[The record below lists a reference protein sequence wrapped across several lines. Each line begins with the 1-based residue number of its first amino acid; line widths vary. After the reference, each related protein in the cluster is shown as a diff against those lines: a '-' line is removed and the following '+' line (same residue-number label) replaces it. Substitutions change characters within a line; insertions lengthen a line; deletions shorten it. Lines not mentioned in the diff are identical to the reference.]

1 MTSQQV
7 KFYKFSNSVSA
18 ADKITAAKGTQGAII
33 YIVDLKELWIGGA
46 TANAAELVLKGA
58 NDVTF
63 SNNILTVTHYDNT
76 GTATT
81 QNLDF
86 NDVASASQTFHVFE
100 KVYNLM
106 GTTPAGEPQTQT
118 IDYTGTNYLSD
129 LGGQGEPAKNLVNA
143 DKVLDAAIH
152 DNTTMSA
159 DSTAVYDTEHLSSTW
174 TTVVEANVIEA
185 GDAVTAD
192 VEKLDKKLAQLA
204 NEVIANEQVTN
215 EAFTAVA
222 NSVGLE
228 SDMSLDLSGD
238 TTGIIHDDTNVK
250 AALQDLADAI
260 DNNEL
265 DVQVEGTS
273 IVDNNVANLSV
284 ADSYNASTNK
294 IATVATV
301 TNAINGLDV
310 TEYAQ
315 AEIDTTTSPTDTT
328 ITIKGIKEEDGEI
341 SGTTTNSDVDIE
353 VNGTYN
359 ASTNKIAT
367 QSTVTNAINA
377 LDVNTDKGAASI
389 SGSTITINAVQ
400 QENGL
405 IKDGGSTTINLDGT
419 YNATDNKIATKSTV
433 SDAIDAIAGAGL
445 AVDAAGVV
453 TATTQQTSDDT
464 TNVATTEFVHNVV
477 ETLNT
482 QNDVQAVDYTAA
494 TSSTGAK
501 LTFKGVSETDGITAQ
516 GSGATELQFAKVAT
530 TGAAEDVSI
539 ADSEGH
545 TEQTTVE
552 GAIDEIYDRIEAM
565 EGSFDVIKST
575 NAANTPAGVTW
586 IDDSDP
592 EHPVTVNGTLVASV
606 DTFHKVYLVKKL
618 TTPTPAPT
626 PETNNTYTE
635 YITTRTNTGTE
646 QAPVYVYGWEKLG
659 DIAIDL
665 TGYVK
670 SVTVN
675 GKTYTVDSNS
685 TNITLT
691 DVITAI
697 TGETA
702 ISGGN
707 SDLVAVTATT
717 TKNTTT
723 GANETV
729 IASSVKIEE
738 VADGIVKDS
747 TATYST
753 GHYVIENGKLVS
765 AENKSTGDT
774 YTISANDGL
783 TKASDVKAY
792 VDTTVE
798 TAVTK
803 AANSPAVYDTTAD
816 EISEEWINVV
826 ENNEIKAG
834 DSFEEDID
842 KLDNKIAGLADELIR
857 DEEVTNEAFNAVANS
872 VGLEDDLTLDLTGT
886 EIIGNDDSVKEA
898 LIDLVTYVT
907 TEAGKVDDVKI
918 NNTTIVSNKIANI
931 AVDGTYDATNNKI
944 ATQSTVTTAINNLDV
959 NEYAQASV
967 DVDTTNHAS
976 TLKIKGIKEVDGMIA
991 AATTTP
997 TTDVAIDGEYNAS
1010 SNKVATQ
1017 TTVTNAINALDANP
1031 TSDDAAVANVQVVE
1045 TNGVITDVVVT
1056 NNAAGV
1062 SYTASTS
1069 STAPNLA
1076 ATTSTGAVTGAD
1088 IATIKSYVDD
1098 RATLCWEEYE

>member
-7 KFYKFSNSVSA
+7 KFYKFSNSESSA
-18 ADKITAAKGTQGAII
+18 ARITAAKGTQGAII

-63 SNNILTVTHYDNT
+63 TNNILTVTHYDNT

-118 IDYTGTNYLSD
+118 IDYTGTNYLSE
-129 LGGQGEPAKNLVNA
+129 LGGQGKPAKNLVNA
-143 DKVLDAAIH
+143 DKALDAAIYGGTH
-152 DNTTMSA
+152 KAAATG
-159 DSTAVYDTEHLSSTW
+159 AVYDTEHLSSTW
-174 TTVVEANVIEA
+174 TSVVTTNAIAANDTL
-185 GDAVTAD
+185 DAD
-192 VEKLDKKLAQLA
+192 IDKLDKKVAQLA

-228 SDMSLDLSGD
+228 SDMSLDLTDASATGAIHND
-238 TTGIIHDDTNVK
+238 TDVKTALIHLDNAISTN
-250 AALQDLADAI
+250 Q
-260 DNNEL
+260 L
-265 DVQVEGTS
+265 DVQVEGDS
-273 IVDNNVANLSV
+273 IVSQNVANLGV

-301 TNAINGLDV
+301 TNAIDALDV

-315 AEIDTTTSPTDTT
+315 AEIDTTTSQTETT
-328 ITIKGIKEEDGEI
+328 VKIKGIQE
-341 SGTTTNSDVDIE
+341 TNGKIAAGSNTVDI
-353 VNGTYN
+353 
-359 ASTNKIAT
+359 KI
-367 QSTVTNAINA
+367 
-377 LDVNTDKGAASI
+377 
-389 SGSTITINAVQ
+389 
-400 QENGL
+400 
-405 IKDGGSTTINLDGT
+405 DGT
-419 YNATDNKIATKSTV
+419 YDATDNKIATKSTV
-433 SDAIDAIAGAGL
+433 TTAIDAIAGAGL

-453 TATTQQTSDDT
+453 TATTQQTSDNT

-477 ETLNT
+477 ETLDT
-482 QNDVQAVDYTAA
+482 QADVQAVDYTAA

-501 LTFKGVSETDGITAQ
+501 LTFKGVSETNGIIAQ

-539 ADSEGH
+539 ADAEGH

-552 GAIDEIYDRIEAM
+552 GAIDEIYHRIEAM

-575 NAANTPAGVTW
+575 NAATTPYNVTW
-586 IDDSDP
+586 IDNTDP
-592 EHPVTVNGTLVASV
+592 EHPQTVTGTLEASD
-606 DTFHKVYLVKKL
+606 DTFHKIYLVPVDS
-618 TTPTPAPT
+618 TG
-626 PETNNTYTE
+626 TNKYAE
-635 YITTRTNTGTE
+635 YITTKDTSGQTTTYDWERLGTID
-646 QAPVYVYGWEKLG
+646 V
-659 DIAIDL
+659 DL

-675 GKTYTVDSNS
+675 GKQYLVDSNS

-691 DVITAI
+691 DVITSI
-697 TGETA
+697 VGETA
-702 ISGGN
+702 ISGGDEN
-707 SDLVAVTATT
+707 VVKVEATT
-717 TKNTTT
+717 VKDTTNGT
-723 GANETV
+723 NITTLSTTA
-729 IASSVKIEE
+729 KIEE

-747 TATYST
+747 TASYTE

-765 AENKSTGDT
+765 AAGKSTGDT

-816 EISEEWINVV
+816 EISEEWIDVV
-826 ENNEIKAG
+826 EHNEIKAG
-834 DSFEEDID
+834 DSFEGDID
-842 KLDNKIAGLADELIR
+842 KLDKKIAGLADELIR

-872 VGLEDDLTLDLTGT
+872 VGLEDDLTLDLSAATLN
-886 EIIGNDDSVKEA
+886 IIKDDRSVKEA
-898 LIDLVTYVT
+898 LIDLDAAF
-907 TEAGKVDDVKI
+907 AGKVDDVRI
-918 NNTTIVSNKIANI
+918 NDTTIVANKIANL
-931 AVDGTYDATNNKI
+931 AVEGTYNASTNKI
-944 ATQSTVTTAINNLDV
+944 ATQSTVSDAINLLDV

-967 DVDTTNHAS
+967 DVDSTNHTSA
-976 TLKIKGIKEVDGMIA
+976 LKIKGIKEVDGKIA

-997 TTDVAIDGEYNAS
+997 TTDVAIDGEYDAS
-1010 SNKVATQ
+1010 TNKIATKS
-1017 TTVTNAINALDANP
+1017 TVTNAINALDANP
-1031 TSDDAAVANVQVVE
+1031 TSDDNAVATVQVVE
-1045 TNGVITDVVVT
+1045 TDGVITDVVVT
-1056 NNAAGV
+1056 NVSAGV
-1062 SYTASTS
+1062 QYTQSTS
-1069 STAPNLA
+1069 STQPNLTA
-1076 ATTSTGAVTGAD
+1076 STATGAVTGAD

-1098 RATLCWEEYE
+1098 KATLCWEEYE

>member
-7 KFYKFSNSVSA
+7 KFYKFSSSA
-18 ADKITAAKGTQGAII
+18 SDKITAAKGTQGAII

-129 LGGQGEPAKNLVNA
+129 LGGQGKLAKNLVNA
-143 DKVLDAAIH
+143 DKVLDAAIYDGTH
-152 DNTTMSA
+152 KAAATG
-159 DSTAVYDTEHLSSTW
+159 AVYDTEHLSSTW
-174 TTVVEANVIEA
+174 TSVVTTNAIAANDTL
-185 GDAVTAD
+185 DAD
-192 VEKLDKKLAQLA
+192 IDKLDKKVAQLA

-215 EAFTAVA
+215 EAFTAIA

-228 SDMSLDLSGD
+228 SNMSLDLSGD
-238 TTGIIHDDTNVK
+238 TTRIIDDDENVK
-250 AALQDLADAI
+250 DALLDLAGAI
-260 DNNEL
+260 STNQL

-273 IVDNNVANLSV
+273 IVTNHAANLGV
-284 ADSYNASTNK
+284 ADSYDYDDNK

-301 TNAINGLDV
+301 TSAINALDV
-310 TEYAQ
+310 DEYAQ
-315 AEIDTTTSPTDTT
+315 AEIDTTTSQTETT
-328 ITIKGIKEEDGEI
+328 VKIKGIQETNGEI
-341 SGTTTNSDVDIE
+341 AAGSNTVDIKID
-353 VNGTYN
+353 GTYDATN
-359 ASTNKIAT
+359 NKIAT
-367 QSTVTNAINA
+367 KSTVTTAIDN
-377 LDVNTDKGAASI
+377 LDVTQDKGAASI

-400 QENGL
+400 QEDGL

-419 YNATDNKIATKSTV
+419 YDASTNKIATKSTV
-433 SDAIDAIAGAGL
+433 SEAIDAISGAGL
-445 AVDAAGVV
+445 EVSAAGVI
-453 TATTQQTSDDT
+453 TATTQTTSDDQA
-464 TNVATTEFVHNVV
+464 NVATTEFVHNVV
-477 ETLNT
+477 ETLDT
-482 QNDVQAVDYTAA
+482 SADVHDVVYTAA
-494 TSSTGAK
+494 DTTNGAK
-501 LTFKGVSETDGITAQ
+501 LTFKGVSETDGVIAQ
-516 GSGATELQFAKVAT
+516 GSGTTELQFAKVAT
-530 TGAAEDVSI
+530 SGDAADVDYSNTSSQMT
-539 ADSEGH
+539 ATDV
-545 TEQTTVE
+545 Q
-552 GAIDEIYDRIEAM
+552 GAIDELDNRIDAL

-575 NAANTPAGVTW
+575 NAANTPAGVSW
-586 IDDSDP
+586 IDNTDP
-592 EHPVTVNGTLVASV
+592 ADPQTVTGTLTASAT
-606 DTFHKVYLVKKL
+606 TFHKVYLV
-618 TTPTPAPT
+618 PAGST
-626 PETNNTYTE
+626 GTNKYDE
-635 YITTRTNTGTE
+635 YITAKDGTD
-646 QAPVYVYGWEKLG
+646 PVVYSWERLG
-659 DIAIDL
+659 TIDVDL

-670 SVTVN
+670 TVTVN
-675 GKTYTVDSNS
+675 GKEYAVDNNS
-685 TNITLT
+685 SVNITLT
-691 DVITAI
+691 DVITSI
-697 TGETA
+697 NGETA
-702 ISGGN
+702 ISGGDEN
-707 SDLVAVTATT
+707 VVKVEATT
-717 TKNTTT
+717 VKDTTNGT
-723 GANETV
+723 NITTLSTTA
-729 IASSVKIEE
+729 KIEE

-747 TATYST
+747 PASYTE

-765 AENKSTGDT
+765 AVGKSESGVDT

-816 EISEEWINVV
+816 EISEEWIDVV

-907 TEAGKVDDVKI
+907 TKAGKVDDVKI

-944 ATQSTVTTAINNLDV
+944 ATQSTVSDAINLLDV

-967 DVDTTNHAS
+967 DVDSTNHTSA
-976 TLKIKGIKEVDGMIA
+976 LKIKGIKEVDGKIA

-997 TTDVAIDGEYNAS
+997 TTDVAIDGEYDAS
-1010 SNKVATQ
+1010 TNKIATKS
-1017 TTVTNAINALDANP
+1017 TVTNAINALDANP
-1031 TSDDAAVANVQVVE
+1031 TSDDNAVATVQVVE
-1045 TNGVITDVVVT
+1045 TDGVITDVVVT
-1056 NNAAGV
+1056 NVSAGV
-1062 SYTASTS
+1062 QYTQSTS
-1069 STAPNLA
+1069 STQPNLTA
-1076 ATTSTGAVTGAD
+1076 STATGAVTGAD

-1098 RATLCWEEYE
+1098 KATLCWEEYE

>member
-1 MTSQQV
+1 MTSQRV
-7 KFYKFSNSVSA
+7 KFYKFSSSA
-18 ADKITAAKGTQGAII
+18 SDKITAAKGTQGAII

-63 SNNILTVTHYDNT
+63 TNNILTVTHYDNT

-129 LGGQGEPAKNLVNA
+129 LGGQGKLAKNLVNA
-143 DKVLDAAIH
+143 DKALDAAIYDGTH
-152 DNTTMSA
+152 KAAATG
-159 DSTAVYDTEHLSSTW
+159 AVYDTEHLSSTW
-174 TTVVEANVIEA
+174 TSVVTTNAIAANDTL
-185 GDAVTAD
+185 DAD
-192 VEKLDKKLAQLA
+192 IDKLDKKVAQLA

-250 AALQDLADAI
+250 KALQDLADAI

-273 IVDNNVANLSV
+273 IVNDNVANLGV
-284 ADSYNASTNK
+284 ANSYNASTNK

-301 TNAINGLDV
+301 TNAIDALDV

-315 AEIDTTTSPTDTT
+315 AEIDTTTTSGETAFKV
-328 ITIKGIKEEDGEI
+328 KGIKEVDGEI
-341 SGTTTNSDVDIE
+341 EAGTNTVDLKID
-353 VNGTYN
+353 GTYDATN
-359 ASTNKIAT
+359 NKIAT
-367 QSTVTNAINA
+367 ESTVTTAIND

-419 YNATDNKIATKSTV
+419 YNETSNKIATKSTV

-453 TATTQQTSDDT
+453 TATTQQTSDNT

-477 ETLNT
+477 ETLDT
-482 QNDVQAVDYTAA
+482 QADVQAVDYTAA

-501 LTFKGVSETDGITAQ
+501 LTFKGVSETNGIIAQ

-539 ADSEGH
+539 ADAEGH

-575 NAANTPAGVTW
+575 NAATTPYNVTW
-586 IDDSDP
+586 IDNTDP
-592 EHPVTVNGTLVASV
+592 EHPQTVTGTLEASD
-606 DTFHKVYLVKKL
+606 DTFHKIYLVPVDS
-618 TTPTPAPT
+618 TG
-626 PETNNTYTE
+626 TNKYAE
-635 YITTRTNTGTE
+635 YITTKDTSGQTTTYDWERLGTID
-646 QAPVYVYGWEKLG
+646 V
-659 DIAIDL
+659 DL

-675 GKTYTVDSNS
+675 GKQYLVDSNS

-691 DVITAI
+691 DVITSI
-697 TGETA
+697 VGETA
-702 ISGGN
+702 ISGGDEN
-707 SDLVAVTATT
+707 VVKVEATT
-717 TKNTTT
+717 VKDTTNGT
-723 GANETV
+723 NITTLSTTA
-729 IASSVKIEE
+729 KIEE

-747 TATYST
+747 TASYTE

-765 AENKSTGDT
+765 AAGKSTGDT

-803 AANSPAVYDTTAD
+803 AANSPAVYNTTAD
-816 EISEEWINVV
+816 EISEEWIDVV
-826 ENNEIKAG
+826 EHNEIKAG
-834 DSFEEDID
+834 DSFEGDID
-842 KLDNKIAGLADELIR
+842 KLDKKIAGLADELIR

-872 VGLEDDLTLDLTGT
+872 VGLEDDLTLDLSAATLN
-886 EIIGNDDSVKEA
+886 IIKDDRSVKKA
-898 LIDLVTYVT
+898 LIDLDAAFAD
-907 TEAGKVDDVKI
+907 AGKVDDVRI
-918 NNTTIVSNKIANI
+918 NDTTIVDNKIANL
-931 AVDGTYDATNNKI
+931 AVEGTYNASTNKI
-944 ATQSTVTTAINNLDV
+944 ATKS
-959 NEYAQASV
+959 
-967 DVDTTNHAS
+967 
-976 TLKIKGIKEVDGMIA
+976 
-991 AATTTP
+991 
-997 TTDVAIDGEYNAS
+997 
-1010 SNKVATQ
+1010 
-1017 TTVTNAINALDANP
+1017 TVTNAINTLDANP
-1031 TSDDAAVANVQVVE
+1031 TSNDNAVATVQVVE
-1045 TNGVITDVVVT
+1045 TDGVITDVVVT
-1056 NNAAGV
+1056 NVSAGV
-1062 SYTASTS
+1062 QYTQSTS
-1069 STAPNLA
+1069 STQPNLTA
-1076 ATTSTGAVTGAD
+1076 STATGAVTGAD
-1088 IATIKSYVDD
+1088 IARIKSYVDD
-1098 RATLCWEEYE
+1098 KATLCWEEYE

>member
-1 MTSQQV
+1 MTSQRV
-7 KFYKFSNSVSA
+7 KFYKFSSSA
-18 ADKITAAKGTQGAII
+18 SDKITAAKGTQGAII

-63 SNNILTVTHYDNT
+63 TNNILTVTHYDNT

-129 LGGQGEPAKNLVNA
+129 LGGQGKLAKNLVNA
-143 DKVLDAAIH
+143 DKALDAAIYDGTH
-152 DNTTMSA
+152 KAAATG
-159 DSTAVYDTEHLSSTW
+159 AVYDTEHLSSTW
-174 TTVVEANVIEA
+174 TSVVTTNAIAANDTL
-185 GDAVTAD
+185 DAD
-192 VEKLDKKLAQLA
+192 IDKLDKKVAQLA

-228 SDMSLDLSGD
+228 SDMSLDLTDASATGAIHND
-238 TTGIIHDDTNVK
+238 TDVKTALIHLDNAISTNK
-250 AALQDLADAI
+250 
-260 DNNEL
+260 L
-265 DVQVEGTS
+265 DVQVEGDS
-273 IVDNNVANLSV
+273 IVSQNVANLGV
-284 ADSYNASTNK
+284 ANSYNASTNK

-301 TNAINGLDV
+301 TNAIDALDV

-315 AEIDTTTSPTDTT
+315 AEIDTTTTSGETAFKV
-328 ITIKGIKEEDGEI
+328 KGIKEVDGEI
-341 SGTTTNSDVDIE
+341 EAGTNTVDLKID
-353 VNGTYN
+353 GTYDATN
-359 ASTNKIAT
+359 NKIAT
-367 QSTVTNAINA
+367 ESTVTTAIND

-419 YNATDNKIATKSTV
+419 YNETSNKIATKSTV

-453 TATTQQTSDDT
+453 TATTQQTSDNT

-477 ETLNT
+477 ETLDT
-482 QNDVQAVDYTAA
+482 QADVQAVDYTAA

-501 LTFKGVSETDGITAQ
+501 LTFKGVSETNGIIAQ

-539 ADSEGH
+539 ADAEGH

-575 NAANTPAGVTW
+575 NAATTPYNVTW
-586 IDDSDP
+586 IDNTDP
-592 EHPVTVNGTLVASV
+592 EHPQTVTGTLEASD
-606 DTFHKVYLVKKL
+606 DTFHKIYLVPVDS
-618 TTPTPAPT
+618 TG
-626 PETNNTYTE
+626 TNKYAE
-635 YITTRTNTGTE
+635 YITTKDTSGQTTTYDWERLGTID
-646 QAPVYVYGWEKLG
+646 V
-659 DIAIDL
+659 DL

-675 GKTYTVDSNS
+675 GKQYLVDSNS

-691 DVITAI
+691 DVITSI
-697 TGETA
+697 VGETA
-702 ISGGN
+702 ISGGDEN
-707 SDLVAVTATT
+707 VVKVEATT
-717 TKNTTT
+717 VKDTTNGT
-723 GANETV
+723 NITTLSTTA
-729 IASSVKIEE
+729 KIEE

-747 TATYST
+747 TASYTE

-765 AENKSTGDT
+765 AAGKSTGDT

-803 AANSPAVYDTTAD
+803 AANSPAVYNTTAD
-816 EISEEWINVV
+816 EISEEWIDVV
-826 ENNEIKAG
+826 EHNEIKAG
-834 DSFEEDID
+834 DSFEGDID
-842 KLDNKIAGLADELIR
+842 KLDKKIAGLADELIR

-872 VGLEDDLTLDLTGT
+872 VGLEDDLTLDLSAATLN
-886 EIIGNDDSVKEA
+886 IIKDDRSVKKA
-898 LIDLVTYVT
+898 LIDLDAAFAD
-907 TEAGKVDDVKI
+907 AGKVDDVRI
-918 NNTTIVSNKIANI
+918 NDTTIVDNKIANL
-931 AVDGTYDATNNKI
+931 AVEGTYNASTNKI
-944 ATQSTVTTAINNLDV
+944 ATKS
-959 NEYAQASV
+959 
-967 DVDTTNHAS
+967 
-976 TLKIKGIKEVDGMIA
+976 
-991 AATTTP
+991 
-997 TTDVAIDGEYNAS
+997 
-1010 SNKVATQ
+1010 
-1017 TTVTNAINALDANP
+1017 TVTNAINTLDANP
-1031 TSDDAAVANVQVVE
+1031 TSNDNAVATVQVVE
-1045 TNGVITDVVVT
+1045 TDGVITDVVVT
-1056 NNAAGV
+1056 NVSAGV
-1062 SYTASTS
+1062 QYTQSTS
-1069 STAPNLA
+1069 STQPNLTA
-1076 ATTSTGAVTGAD
+1076 STATGAVTGAD
-1088 IATIKSYVDD
+1088 IARIKSYVDD
-1098 RATLCWEEYE
+1098 KATLCWEEYE